1 MNKFMQWMLAAI
13 LICGMTT
20 TLTSC
25 SKDDDNNAIVQPVK
39 EYFTLWNQC
48 EALTALQDY
57 VKDVTNPSSPNYIK
71 EEDRI
76 ATFDMDGTFV
86 GELYP
91 SYFEYNLLEYRA
103 LDDPNYEAPK
113 DVMETAQ
120 EIRDFVRNGKALPDH
135 FDMKHAYAAAK
146 AYAGMTLAEFDA
158 YVKAYAAQPANGFTG
173 MTYGQSFYKPMLEV
187 FDYLKANGFTC
198 YVVSGSDRF
207 ICRALTED
215 IGIQPNRVIGMDV
228 KLVSSSQGTEE
239 GVNYTMGRE
248 ESILRTDELI
258 IKNLKTNKVKQIAQ
272 EIGKVPVLS
281 FGNSSGDCAMHNYCL
296 GNKTYKTATFMLV
309 ADDDA
314 RDHANLAEGA
324 KREAKW
330 REAGYHII
338 SMKNDFK
345 TIYGEGVVKTDFTF
359 PVDTKPLTEWQA
371 GRTVSQE
378 AVDAFG
384 GIDMCF
390 AAEPIPDGVWAR
402 MQGKTY
408 KENPYI
414 GRDDLR
420 HVRALHWD
428 YDNQMH
434 VGEMIVN
441 KQIADCVAGIL
452 RQLFDA
458 KYPIQRMLLPDV
470 YDADDETQ
478 MRDNNSSCFCYRNI
492 AGSANLSKHAR
503 GLAVDI
509 NTLYNPF
516 YKDRADGTRYIQPA
530 TAEAYCD
537 RTWDFPYKIDHDDL
551 CFKLF
556 TEAGFEWGGDWT
568 SCKDYQHFEVIE

>member
-1 MNKFMQWMLAAI
+1 
-13 LICGMTT
+13 
-20 TLTSC
+20 
-25 SKDDDNNAIVQPVK
+25 
-39 EYFTLWNQC
+39 
-48 EALTALQDY
+48 
-57 VKDVTNPSSPNYIK
+57 
-71 EEDRI
+71 
-76 ATFDMDGTFV
+76 
-86 GELYP
+86 
-91 SYFEYNLLEYRA
+91 
-103 LDDPNYEAPK
+103 
-113 DVMETAQ
+113 
-120 EIRDFVRNGKALPDH
+120 
-135 FDMKHAYAAAK
+135 
-146 AYAGMTLAEFDA
+146 
-158 YVKAYAAQPANGFTG
+158 
-173 MTYGQSFYKPMLEV
+173 
-187 FDYLKANGFTC
+187 
-198 YVVSGSDRF
+198 
-207 ICRALTED
+207 
-215 IGIQPNRVIGMDV
+215 
-228 KLVSSSQGTEE
+228 
-239 GVNYTMGRE
+239 
-248 ESILRTDELI
+248 
-258 IKNLKTNKVKQIAQ
+258 
-272 EIGKVPVLS
+272 
-281 FGNSSGDCAMHNYCL
+281 
-296 GNKTYKTATFMLV
+296 MLV

-330 REAGYHII
+330 CEAGYHII

-345 TIYGEGVVKTDFTF
+345 TIYGEGVVKTEFSF
-359 PVDTKPLTEWQA
+359 PADTRALTEWQA
-371 GRTVSQE
+371 GRTVSQ
-378 AVDAFG
+378 ADVDAFG
-384 GIDMCF
+384 GIDKCF

-509 NTLYNPF
+509 NTLYNPY